1 VTRISKL
8 GVEQVVLGKILRTYG
23 DNGELIVQLY
33 EDFAEEFT
41 DPKEPVWVTIDSL
54 PTPIFIS
61 SFATR
66 GATKAT
72 VIFDD
77 FDNEQR
83 ASMLVGMEFFV
94 NRIDDPLND
103 DQLYMED
110 LIGFEIVVNNLS
122 QGTIIDYIDDQMNP
136 LFEVEREGSDVLI
149 PAHDD
154 LIVELKI
161 TDKIVVM
168 NLPDGIFD
176 L

>member
-1 VTRISKL
+1 
-8 GVEQVVLGKILRTYG
+8 
-23 DNGELIVQLY
+23 
-33 EDFAEEFT
+33 
-41 DPKEPVWVTIDSL
+41 
-54 PTPIFIS
+54 
-61 SFATR
+61 
-66 GATKAT
+66 
-72 VIFDD
+72 
-77 FDNEQR
+77 
-83 ASMLVGMEFFV
+83 
-94 NRIDDPLND
+94 
-103 DQLYMED
+103 MED